1 MTTIDKSVPN
11 TQAIPEEDTYVT
23 AYILKILQK
32 NKWFENIRIPYFA
45 IKCFQ
50 EITGYENVPAGGLLH
65 LVLGT
70 KIIA

>member
-32 NKWFENIRIPYFA
+32 NRWF
-45 IKCFQ
+45 
-50 EITGYENVPAGGLLH
+50 
-65 LVLGT
+65 
-70 KIIA
+70 